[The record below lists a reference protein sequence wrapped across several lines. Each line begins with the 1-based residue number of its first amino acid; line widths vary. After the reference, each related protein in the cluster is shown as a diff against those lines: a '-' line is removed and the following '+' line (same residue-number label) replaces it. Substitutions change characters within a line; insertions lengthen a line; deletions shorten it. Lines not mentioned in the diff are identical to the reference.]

1 MVDEGETSVKVSVDT
16 LQPCPDV
23 VNEAKYPATYKR
35 FIVADLD
42 PGSKDCGPFFVSKL
56 KNKIVRLLLQERMKD
71 MAVVSLVDM
80 ARYFPNGDRISPKNP
95 YTRSNLT
102 PGVYEPCTI
111 QKVFN
116 GPWNF
121 MLQFA
126 SQKVKLEMI
135 NAELQYLVQGGAVT
149 MIKPKEN
156 DPVIIRAHKELC
168 RGLVMSKTTI
178 GELNIY
184 CVDTGRM
191 VQRPL
196 NDEFWMVPKNLMEH
210 PVLTQKCRLSNLPD
224 TSNKELCKRFAAV
237 VDKQSLL
244 GVVDEDVEDPVHVSL
259 FIDGLSVLTM
269 IATCSYEKLNLPWK
283 CEAFISFVSE
293 EEGLIYL
300 HLSQNVDAILKM
312 QNDIQN
318 IPDEKKVK
326 NVLTGFPCLA
336 VFPEDSLWYR
346 AILLSEGRH
355 YMVSRIFCL
364 FCAYY
369 A

>member
-1 MVDEGETSVKVSVDT
+1 
-16 LQPCPDV
+16 
-23 VNEAKYPATYKR
+23 
-35 FIVADLD
+35 
-42 PGSKDCGPFFVSKL
+42 
-56 KNKIVRLLLQERMKD
+56 
-71 MAVVSLVDM
+71 
-80 ARYFPNGDRISPKNP
+80 
-95 YTRSNLT
+95 
-102 PGVYEPCTI
+102 
-111 QKVFN
+111 
-116 GPWNF
+116 
-121 MLQFA
+121 
-126 SQKVKLEMI
+126 
-135 NAELQYLVQGGAVT
+135 

-196 NDEFWMVPKNLMEH
+196 NDEFWMVPKNLLEH

-300 HLSQNVDAILKM
+300 HLSQNVDAIIKM